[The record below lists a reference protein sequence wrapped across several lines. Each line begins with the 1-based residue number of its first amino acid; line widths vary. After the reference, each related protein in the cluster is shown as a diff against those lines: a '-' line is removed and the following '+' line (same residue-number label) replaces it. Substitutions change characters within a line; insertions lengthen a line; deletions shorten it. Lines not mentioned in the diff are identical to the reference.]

1 VKEFGM
7 RGKRILLVLVLIF
20 PVLALEGFT
29 LQGELNL
36 YGSAILDG
44 GDYAKN
50 SAGLTFTASER
61 VGESMI
67 RAEVDCFWSSV
78 HERQPDILIREA
90 SWKRV
95 FEVSESGLIRSLTAS
110 AGLLRFTWGKSDEL
124 RVLDI
129 LNPQYLNFVL
139 FDGIEDRK
147 IGRLA
152 FGLEASLGDYTALD
166 AVVLPL
172 AGNSVIENQAMMPK
186 AMRDLYAAGRIWS
199 RFEVRET
206 WESRQ
211 SLDDLSLALRWRD
224 QRFGVDYGLYWY
236 HGYHNLPVFKWTGV
250 DFSNPADPLAVI
262 LQEYRKTDML
272 GIDFEA
278 ALGSFVI
285 RGEAALYVSGKT
297 FQMGQTAAVA
307 DAMGGGD
314 GTREKHYLQ
323 YVVGFDNR
331 NFLVEKLYLNLQFSQ
346 NRILEHDG
354 ALQQDAVETIC
365 TARVEYGFD
374 RDIVTL
380 KLGFGWFVSRGWQG
394 NPEVS
399 IKLDDGVALG
409 LGAWL
414 MQFEA
419 TDPMYG
425 NFDKMDF
432 GYMTVSAKF

>member
-1 VKEFGM
+1 M
-7 RGKRILLVLVLIF
+7 RGKQIVFAFVLIV
-20 PVLALEGFT
+20 PVLALQGFG
-29 LQGELNL
+29 LQGDLTL

-44 GDYAKN
+44 GEYAKN
-50 SAGLTFTASER
+50 SAEMTFTATER
-61 VGESMI
+61 IGESMI
-67 RAEVDCFWSSV
+67 RTEVDCFWSSV
-78 HERQPDILIREA
+78 HGSQPDILIREA
-90 SWKRV
+90 SWKHV
-95 FEVSESGLIRSLTAS
+95 FEVSESGLVRSLTLS
-110 AGLLRFTWGKSDEL
+110 AGMLRFTWGKSDEL

-139 FDGIEDRK
+139 FDGIEERK
-147 IGRLA
+147 LGRLA
-152 FGLEASLGDYTALD
+152 FGLEASLGDCTALE

-172 AGNSVIENQAMMPK
+172 AGRTVIENQAMMPK

-199 RFEVRET
+199 GFEVRET
-206 WESRQ
+206 WEARQ

-224 QRFGVDYGLYWY
+224 QIFGVDYGFYWY
-236 HGYHNLPVFKWTGV
+236 HGYHNLPVFKWTNV
-250 DFSNPADPLAVI
+250 DFSNPADPLALI

-278 ALGSFVI
+278 ALGSFVF
-285 RGEAALYVSGKT
+285 RGEVALYVKGKT
-297 FQMGQTAAVA
+297 FQMGQTAAIA

-314 GTREKHYLQ
+314 GTRAKRYLQ
-323 YVVGFDNR
+323 YVIGFDNR

-346 NRILEHDG
+346 NRILEHDSV
-354 ALQQDAVETIC
+354 LQQDAVETIG

-399 IKLDDGVALG
+399 FKIDDGVALG
-409 LGAWL
+409 IGAWL

-425 NFDKMDF
+425 SFDKMDF
-432 GYMTVSAKF
+432 GYITMSAKF